1 MRLLPT
7 NTAFFDEFDQH
18 TALIVRA
25 SEALSAMSRG
35 EGGGASDL
43 AAHIKDLEEE
53 GDKIVH
59 HVITELRKTFITP
72 LDRDD
77 SHRLISSLDDVLDQI
92 EAAAYRLVL
101 YRLPMPE
108 RHITALV
115 DTVARSAVVVRD
127 AVANLRDKTRYDKAL
142 ELCVEI
148 NKLENDSDGLLRAAL
163 CELFGGDADAIAII
177 KRKEVLETLEETTDR
192 CEDVADSI
200 ENLLLDS

>member
-1 MRLLPT
+1 MKLLPT
-7 NTAFFDEFDQH
+7 NTAFFDDFDQH
-18 TALIVRA
+18 TSLIVKA
-25 SEALSAMSRG
+25 AEALSSMSRG
-35 EGGGASDL
+35 EGGAASDL
-43 AAHIKDLEEE
+43 AGHIKDLEEQ

-59 HVITELRKTFITP
+59 RVVTGLRKTFITP

-77 SHRLISSLDDVLDQI
+77 THRLASCLDDVLDQI

-127 AVANLRDKTRYDKAL
+127 AVANLRDKARYDKAL

-148 NKLENDSDGLLRAAL
+148 NKLENESDGLLRTAL
-163 CELFGGDADAIAII
+163 GELFGGDTDAVSII